1 MRHIPAGVDPGW
13 DNNPGKFRMDNLR
26 KLWDNKLGDATPEQ
40 KRIAVEDM
48 TRQPIFKTIAEGKAP
63 YDNNK
68 YNADP
73 ANKQRGNYAVPVAAL
88 PEAAAKLLETD
99 AGLVKLSVADG
110 AKQAAN
116 HADLTAEDYRRIQQ
130 ALDAAKAYWLSDPVQ
145 RQVHIFA
152 DLADFSVRLI
162 IRKARSTGEVF

>member
-1 MRHIPAGVDPGW
+1 
-13 DNNPGKFRMDNLR
+13 
-26 KLWDNKLGDATPEQ
+26 
-40 KRIAVEDM
+40 M

-63 YDNNK
+63 YDNDR
-68 YNADP
+68 YNTDP
-73 ANKQRGNYAVPVAAL
+73 ANKQRGNYAVPVAVL

-116 HADLTAEDYRRIQQ
+116 HADLTAADYRRIQQ
-130 ALDAAKAYWLSDPVQ
+130 ALDTAQAYWLSDPVQ

-162 IRKARSTGEVF
+162 LRKAKSTGEVFLKSFSFINRGEAEAKSKSKSQALTKQNFVNSFVER